1 MNYHEKK
8 TIVTSVMGII
18 VSISYL
24 FYAIIKFNEGTAE
37 SLTLKFWAARILIFI
52 GIGVGAII
60 VSLILFHIF
69 YSIYLAI
76 KLKMENAEMSD
87 KEIEDQIALMIKTDT
102 VEDEMAKLIE
112 LKSMRIGF
120 AFSGI
125 GFVLALISL
134 LLNYSPVIMIN
145 ILFMSFS
152 VGSALEGF
160 VQLYYY
166 RRGIRHA

>member
-18 VSISYL
+18 VSLSYL
-24 FYAIIKFNEGTAE
+24 IYAIIKFNEGTAE
-37 SLTLKFWAARILIFI
+37 SLTLKFWATSILIFI